1 MIFVQKLRTGHEIPN
16 SPLFMSQEINTKQTG
31 LPNVDYSFSVA
42 EVYTATAANYF
53 KKAGYLDLLASC
65 DLASD
70 RIPELPSWVPD
81 FSTSPKARAFFC
93 NGLLATNTV
102 PRVGFPN
109 GPRGGVLR
117 MPGVTK
123 PSLKVKAVEV
133 MGSSQTEATEA
144 ILSILDMVPAIDET
158 YVGRNETFVDALCS
172 ALGFV
177 IHRHSCIPNL
187 PNRTLKEARGASLAY
202 VS

>member
-1 MIFVQKLRTGHEIPN
+1 MAGTKCADPRDRVYGMLAI
-16 SPLFMSQEINTKQTG
+16 INTKQTG
-31 LPNVDYSFSVA
+31 LANVDYSLSVA
-42 EVYTATAANYF
+42 GVYTAAAANYF
-53 KKAGYLDLLASC
+53 QKAEYLDLLASC

-81 FSTSPKARAFFC
+81 FSTSPKARAFLC
-93 NGLLATNTV
+93 NGLLAINTV

-133 MGSSQTEATEA
+133 MGSSHTEA
-144 ILSILDMVPAIDET
+144 IDTNISGIISHDET
-158 YVGRNETFVDALCS
+158 VHWEHFV
-172 ALGFV
+172 
-177 IHRHSCIPNL
+177 
-187 PNRTLKEARGASLAY
+187 ASSLY
-202 VS
+202 L